1 MSIGL
6 QSTDNKIS
14 ILIGKVVDKDDE
26 KTKFVLLYMKI
37 LKRRLKLRKMKVETK
52 HAWCKDLKRQDKK

>member
-52 HAWCKDLKRQDKK
+52 HA